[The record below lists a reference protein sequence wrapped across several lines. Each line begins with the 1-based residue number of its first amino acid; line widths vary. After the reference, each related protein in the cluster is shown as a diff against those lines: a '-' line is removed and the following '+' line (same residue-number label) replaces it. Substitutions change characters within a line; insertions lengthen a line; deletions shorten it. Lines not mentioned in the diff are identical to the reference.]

1 MSHDL
6 IKKPIDLARR
16 LVDAIEDKK
25 GEDIVLMDIH
35 AQAMFADYFVLCSG
49 DSERQIKAILDT
61 IQETA
66 AKEFHVHPRHIE
78 GKPET
83 GWTLLDFGDVI
94 VHIFS
99 PSQRDYY
106 DLEGLW
112 KEAPILLRVQ

>member
-1 MSHDL
+1 M

-35 AQAMFADYFVLCSG
+35 EQAMFADYFVLCSG
-49 DSERQIKAILDT
+49 DSERQIKAIQDA

-112 KEAPILLRVQ
+112 KQAPILLRVQ

>member
-1 MSHDL
+1 M

-35 AQAMFADYFVLCSG
+35 AQALFADYFVLCSG
-49 DSERQIKAILDT
+49 DSERQLKAILDA

-66 AKEFHVHPRHIE
+66 AKEFRAHPRHVE

-83 GWTLLDFGDVI
+83 GWMLLDFGDVI

>member
-1 MSHDL
+1 VSHDL
-6 IKKPIDLARR
+6 IKKTIDLARR

-35 AQAMFADYFVLCSG
+35 AQALFADYFVLCSG
-49 DSERQIKAILDT
+49 DSERQIKAILDAT
-61 IQETA
+61 QETA
-66 AKEFHVHPRHIE
+66 AKEFHVHPRHVE

-83 GWTLLDFGDVI
+83 GWTLLDYGDVI